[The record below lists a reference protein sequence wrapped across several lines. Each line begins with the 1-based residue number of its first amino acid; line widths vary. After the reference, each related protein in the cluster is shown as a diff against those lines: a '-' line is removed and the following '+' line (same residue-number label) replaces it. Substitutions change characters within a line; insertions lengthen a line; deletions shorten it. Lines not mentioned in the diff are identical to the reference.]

1 MRFTPFNVLI
11 MIVWAIA
18 LSGLGGWVYFAQL
31 AKASPESTFLD
42 LMALASILTT
52 LFGTLFLSQWWVEYL
67 RTDFGMSLR
76 FYSLFSIFVATFFIA
91 SIFGVVGFP
100 YGFSVLMSGGIALFL
115 GIASFPD
122 VSSGG

>member
-31 AKASPESTFLD
+31 AKASSESTFLD
-42 LMALASILTT
+42 LMALASISISII
-52 LFGTLFLSQWWVEYL
+52 GTIFLSQWWVEYL

-76 FYSLFSIFVATFFIA
+76 FYSLGSIFLAALIIA
-91 SIFGVVGFP
+91 SFVGTFGFP
-100 YGFSVLMSGGIALFL
+100 YGFGVFIAGGIAIFL
-115 GIASFPD
+115 GLASFPD
-122 VSSGG
+122 VSSRG